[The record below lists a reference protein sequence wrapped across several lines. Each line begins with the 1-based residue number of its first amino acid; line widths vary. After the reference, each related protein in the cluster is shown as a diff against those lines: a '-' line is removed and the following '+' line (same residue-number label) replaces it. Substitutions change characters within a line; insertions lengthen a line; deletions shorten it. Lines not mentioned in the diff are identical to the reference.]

1 MADSPLISFCFF
13 SFCPKLLSGQAA
25 AESDICTSQL
35 SVDSRAKKMK
45 MGRRKRRSKRR
56 RRRRKKKRRR
66 VTKKRRRMTISWHAR
81 LHTVVVNLSK
91 YLSLHL
97 S

>member
-1 MADSPLISFCFF
+1 M
-13 SFCPKLLSGQAA
+13 
-25 AESDICTSQL
+25 
-35 SVDSRAKKMK
+35 
-45 MGRRKRRSKRR
+45 RRRR
-56 RRRRKKKRRR
+56 RRRRKKNKRR

-81 LHTVVVNLSK
+81 LHTEVVNLSK